1 MHDDDDSDHGLSAM
15 MARTVNA
22 STSRPSRSR
31 EGGEDGRKRGSS
43 RSRSRSSSV
52 ARKLKGSKKK
62 DSAPPTPRRRKSR
75 DSGHGNDRGLVSR
88 SKSVRRSKSRDSGHG
103 DDRSGAS
110 RSKSVRRSKSRDS
123 GFDFDKSVASRSKS
137 VRRTKSRDSGFDDDK
152 SVASRSKSVRRT
164 KSRDSGFDDDRS
176 HASRSK
182 SVRRTKSRDSGFD
195 DDKSVAKSMKSTKSR
210 VAKKKKSEKS
220 EKSSPNKTE
229 LVSHN
234 SGSVGSKDSCDEQSV
249 TRRKSKKKSKKIK
262 RIKSAGS
269 SEGSGSDEHT
279 ILSKQ
284 STRSTKSSRS
294 AMSSASKARS
304 TRNKVSKQYKETS
317 SRVEAIQEPILS
329 NEGVLIKD
337 EMDNLF
343 PLPTSPGSNVRKPTR
358 RSSIGKANAFNSD
371 TEVGPHSQRS
381 ISSASNYSIMT
392 NKAAE
397 ERAES
402 ALNRV
407 AASKQTESSGGSD
420 APGGERKFSRRL
432 SNGSARS
439 KEEYQRLHRDSGLTS
454 LASSNDK
461 EDDAKSFTSRR
472 SQSKLTAMSAM
483 HKQIEEYGVET
494 ENLQKLLYEALAE
507 VEQSNT
513 NLRRETERADTAEGD
528 ISGMKSNLEDIQEE
542 KVFLTESINDLE
554 KAFAVKDERVEKLQE
569 VVEMQLDSVEF
580 LEDKLTKTE
589 EELVLMEDEI
599 TELIDIV
606 EEKNN
611 STSTEQIKEV
621 KSKGQGRVSRMVSM
635 KEDMI
640 NRKDS
645 IKTQKEESR
654 RVLDSHDHL
663 KSADRSRMPSM
674 MAPVN
679 ENQVDVEKLENEL
692 KAREEKLKADK
703 EECDNREQRLDA
715 WEKELFD
722 LEDQLKNEDEKIGV
736 AKKDVASENSEH
748 ESLIAS
754 LEEEKDSL
762 RRIQINNKSILKKL
776 EIENEDLR
784 LKLDRVTKMATANTK
799 ELPVKNSDLADALA
813 LVDKKDKVIKGLEE
827 KIDRLGE
834 KGDNDEEEGKDLL
847 IRELQNQL
855 VNSKKEAN
863 SLSSGS
869 YITRLKLEIK
879 KLRQSVLDLK
889 KRLKDDMASSRLNL
903 QRRDDSMK
911 LLEKQMQKLKIELE
925 RRDKRE
931 KNLGADKNI
940 SNSDLE
946 NHIEDL
952 EDEISHWKSTNA
964 DLENEIENS
973 KSRVDDQNND
983 YYLSEDDID
992 DDDCSIGSL
1001 ASVNSRMSL
1010 SVSHE
1015 DNFFLTDST
1024 HSMGDMGD
1032 PTATPNRAIRTV
1044 SNLWSKMRN
1053 GPEPP
1058 KTVQAF
1064 PYAPGSLDD

>member
-1 MHDDDDSDHGLSAM
+1 MHNDDDSDHGLSAM

-31 EGGEDGRKRGSS
+31 EGGEGGKKRGSS

-52 ARKLKGSKKK
+52 ARKSKGSKKK
-62 DSAPPTPRRRKSR
+62 DAAPPTPRR
-75 DSGHGNDRGLVSR
+75 
-88 SKSVRRSKSRDSGHG
+88 SKSRDAGY
-103 DDRSGAS
+103 DDNRSVAS

-123 GFDFDKSVASRSKS
+123 GFDNDRSVASRSKS
-137 VRRTKSRDSGFDDDK
+137 VRRS
-152 SVASRSKSVRRT
+152 
-164 KSRDSGFDDDRS
+164 
-176 HASRSK
+176 
-182 SVRRTKSRDSGFD
+182 KSRDSGFD

-210 VAKKKKSEKS
+210 VARKKKSEKS
-220 EKSSPNKTE
+220 SPSKTE
-229 LVSHN
+229 LVSTN
-234 SGSVGSKDSCDEQSV
+234 SGSAGSKDSCDEQSV
-249 TRRKSKKKSKKIK
+249 TRKKSKKKSKKIK
-262 RIKSAGS
+262 RIKSSGS
-269 SEGSGSDEHT
+269 SEGSGSDEYT

-294 AMSSASKARS
+294 TMSSASKIRS
-304 TRNKVSKQYKETS
+304 NRNKLSKQYNETS

-343 PLPTSPGSNVRKPTR
+343 PLPTSPGSNVGKPTR
-358 RSSIGKANAFNSD
+358 RSSIGKANGFNSD
-371 TEVGPHSQRS
+371 TEIGPHSQRS

-407 AASKQTESSGGSD
+407 AASKQTENSGGSD

-439 KEEYQRLHRDSGLTS
+439 REQYQRLHRDSGLTS
-454 LASSNDK
+454 LASINDD
-461 EDDAKSFTSRR
+461 EDDAKSFTGRR
-472 SQSKLTAMSAM
+472 SQSKLAEMSAM
-483 HKQIEEYGVET
+483 HKQIDEYKVET
-494 ENLQKLLYEALAE
+494 ENLQKRLYEALAE

-513 NLRRETERADTAEGD
+513 NLRREKERAETAEGN
-528 ISGMKSNLEDIQEE
+528 ISGMKSKLEHVQEE
-542 KVFLTESINDLE
+542 KVFLTESVRDLE

-569 VVEMQLDSVEF
+569 VVETQLDSVEF

-621 KSKGQGRVSRMVSM
+621 KSKGQGRVARMVSM

-645 IKTQKEESR
+645 IKTQTQESR

-663 KSADRSRMPSM
+663 KLADRLRMPTM

-692 KAREEKLKADK
+692 KAREERLKADK
-703 EECDNREQRLDA
+703 EECDNREQRLDT
-715 WEKELFD
+715 WEQELFD
-722 LEDQLKNEDEKIGV
+722 LEDQLKTENENIGV
-736 AKKDVASENSEH
+736 AKNDVASENSEH

-754 LEEEKDSL
+754 LEKEKDGL
-762 RRIQINNKSILKKL
+762 RRMQIDNKSKLKKL

-784 LKLDRVTKMATANTK
+784 VKLDRVTKMATVNTR
-799 ELPVKNSDLADALA
+799 ELPVKNSDFADALA
-813 LVDKKDKVIKGLEE
+813 LVDKKDNVIKGLEE
-827 KIDRLGE
+827 KIDRLVE
-834 KGDNDEEEGKDLL
+834 KGDNEEEEGKDLL

-869 YITRLKLEIK
+869 YVTRLKIEIK

-889 KRLKDDMASSRLNL
+889 KGLKDEMATSRLNL
-903 QRRDDSMK
+903 QRKDDSMK
-911 LLEKQMQKLKIELE
+911 LLEKQMQKFKIELE

-940 SNSDLE
+940 SSSDLE

-964 DLENEIENS
+964 DLENEIES
-973 KSRVDDQNND
+973 LKSRVDDQND
-983 YYLSEDDID
+983 YYLSEDDIE

-1032 PTATPNRAIRTV
+1032 PIATPNRAIRTV

-1058 KTVQAF
+1058 NTVQAF
-1064 PYAPGSLDD
+1064 PYAPGSLED